1 LSISLFTG
9 RRAHSKRAAPR
20 STLLLPVATL
30 VLLWGTGLLVFT
42 EARTIG
48 LLVAAV
54 AVLVLVV
61 ELRRDS
67 QPPSGRERST
77 GRRALRG
84 AWEMLL
90 YLSPIAMLSVAYPV
104 ASHRLHHTW
113 VGEVPM
119 TTLLLASSVTVPW
132 LTQAVCLPLYRAVGP
147 YVAAGEYDKITD
159 RLCEVWP
166 TTFLQCLP
174 VVALFAVPVELVM
187 HWSAEALATYIGLC
201 VLYIAFAQSLIL
213 SIVYRRRGLWAIGW
227 AGLTVALLAAPD
239 LWFLP
244 PLVGLA
250 TQVVPLRRHWASL
263 RRPDWLQ
270 AADVAKDVLRGL
282 LLGAVLWS
290 DKYFL
295 FLKAGN
301 QFAVTSVYIA
311 LLPAVLAYNYYFVR
325 LAPAF
330 DQSILDL
337 RRAMEDES
345 YDVLASRSR
354 AVYRQVTRSLSRSA
368 AVGAII
374 AFFVTWALT
383 IWSPASVGLVA
394 AVAVASWL
402 AMMLTLF
409 CYKLDYI
416 GQSATAQRFSAIYL
430 VGCIAAFVLLPVG
443 PAPFV
448 ALIGFD
454 LVLVVITLRST
465 LEHWRS
471 PEYSLFWR
479 YAMAW

>member
-9 RRAHSKRAAPR
+9 KKAHSKRDAPWR
-20 STLLLPVATL
+20 KLVLPVAAV
-30 VLLWGTGLLVFT
+30 VLLWGTGMLVIS
-42 EARTIG
+42 EARVVGVI
-48 LLVAAV
+48 VAALAIV
-54 AVLVLVV
+54 VLVI
-61 ELRRDS
+61 EFRRDP
-67 QPPSGRERST
+67 QGPKETPRVGAA
-77 GRRALRG
+77 GLLRG

-90 YLSPIAMLSVAYPV
+90 YLSPIAMLTVAYPV
-104 ASHRLHHTW
+104 ASHRLHGTYI
-113 VGEVPM
+113 GGIPL

-147 YVAAGEYDKITD
+147 YVASGQFDQITG

-174 VVALFAVPVELVM
+174 VVALFAVPVEFAM
-187 HWSAEALATYIGLC
+187 HWSAAALGTYVGLC
-201 VLYIAFAQSLIL
+201 ILYIAFAQSLIL
-213 SIVYRRRGLWAIGW
+213 SIVYRRRGLWAVGW
-227 AGLTVALLAAPD
+227 AGLTVALLVAPS

-250 TQVVPLRRHWASL
+250 TQLIPLRRHWASFIHPTRL
-263 RRPDWLQ
+263 Y
-270 AADVAKDVLRGL
+270 AADVARDVLRGL

-295 FLKAGN
+295 FLKAGDH
-301 QFAVTSVYIA
+301 FAVTSVYIA
-311 LLPAVLAYNYYFVR
+311 LLPAVLAFNYYFVR

-330 DQSILDL
+330 DASILEL
-337 RRAMEDES
+337 RRAMEDDT
-345 YDVLASRSR
+345 YDVLAEQSSS
-354 AVYRQVTRSLSRSA
+354 VYRLVTRSLSRSA
-368 AVGAII
+368 AVGAVI
-374 AFFVTWALT
+374 AFFVTWFLT
-383 IWSPASVGLVA
+383 AHSPASVPLVA
-394 AVAVASWL
+394 AIAVASCL

-416 GQSATAQRFSAIYL
+416 GQSGPAQRFSAIYL
-430 VGCIAAFVLLPVG
+430 VGCTAAFVLFPLG

-448 ALIGFD
+448 ALIVFD
-454 LVLVVITLRST
+454 VVLVAVALRATLA
-465 LEHWRS
+465 HWRS